1 MHKKLTAALSAFIFS
16 LILAFLAFTVSQAVT
31 EIYHQSL
38 GIRGEYTRLSIPQMN
53 NPTPQLKRQ
62 QEKGLKKLQQYLA
75 QEKIIFISAT
85 AGAEGS
91 PSIITYDPQST
102 TWAQKVK
109 PSQTYAIEG
118 SYSAQLWERK
128 QKNPYLPPSITTI
141 KGLITPDASLQ
152 GEPYQFV
159 HGLDGRLPPVGQA
172 VISTQDPE
180 KIQHIQ
186 ELLSQATLQPQL
198 LPRTTWK
205 NVLIM
210 HKEIDFTLLASLLSI
225 VVCVMALNGVLEELI
240 PEFVIHT
247 YSGGTAFSIACKYS
261 RHQFPAVIL
270 SCCAGTAFLLLAN
283 CVQQFA
289 RINQFLLGLLLLSGL
304 ASIII
309 VELMLFFIV
318 FSQLQLTFAATR
330 NK

>member
-1 MHKKLTAALSAFIFS
+1 MHRKLTASLSAFIFS
-16 LILAFLAFTVSQAVT
+16 LILAFLAFSVSQAVT
-31 EIYHQSL
+31 DIHNQSL
-38 GIRGEYTRLSIPQMN
+38 GIRGEYTRLSIPPMD
-53 NPTPQLKRQ
+53 NPSLERKQQ
-62 QEKGLKKLQQYLA
+62 QEKALIALQQYLA
-75 QEKIIFISAT
+75 QERIIFISAT
-85 AGAEGS
+85 AEGEGS

-118 SYSAQLWERK
+118 SYSQQLWEKK
-128 QKNPYLPPSITTI
+128 QKNPYLPPSISTI
-141 KGLITPDASLQ
+141 NGVITPDASLQ
-152 GEPYQFV
+152 GEPYQFI
-159 HGLDGRLPPVGQA
+159 HGLDGKLPPVGQA

-186 ELLSQATLQPQL
+186 ELLTQATLHPQP
-198 LPRTTWK
+198 LPRMTWK

-261 RHQFPAVIL
+261 RHQFPAVII

-283 CVQQFA
+283 CVLQFA